1 METTPSQTAQHPK
14 AGPPASRLARR
25 AVPASIEAIVA
36 RLRRRWKLRLLL
48 QGLAV
53 SLALGGLLFIAAAW
67 LLNLWHFSTTAVWSL
82 RLLTLAVFVVLLL
95 RYCIMPLRRR
105 ISDSRVALYL
115 EEHEPSLR
123 GLLSSAVDARRLP
136 ADSVSPQL
144 AERLAEQAVD
154 ACREL
159 RFGDSAE
166 ARKLGVAVFRL
177 GLVVLAAALLVL
189 WPPQFL
195 QFGAPALLQPWTD
208 ASEYSPYRI
217 ELTPGDIE
225 IARGADQLIS
235 ASIAGYDGGDVMLFT
250 SGDGGRSWQQQSM
263 AAGNARGVYESFLF
277 DLDSD
282 LDYYVAGAGQQTPT
296 YRIAVAQ
303 IPVIEQI
310 GLRFHYPAYTMLPAE
325 TRFGNGDIR
334 ALEGTRVEVLIEPS
348 IEIPGGE
355 LLFDDGHSI
364 ALEPVANGG
373 WVGELVV
380 QQAAAYRVRLQRAS
394 GALVDASPE
403 YRIAV
408 IDDQHPSVSILS
420 PGRDTKVSMVEEPLM
435 RIRASD
441 DQGIADLQLVM
452 SINGA
457 AEQSIDLLPVVDAE
471 NRQQIEAE
479 HVVYLEDLGLQPGD
493 LISYYVR
500 ARELAPETQHK
511 TATSDIYF
519 YQVRPF
525 SMNYRSAAQSGGG
538 GGGGQQGGE
547 QQGHLSEQQKQ
558 FVVATFKMI
567 RDRDSYQQET
577 WNENLEL
584 LANAEARIRDRVE
597 AIVRR
602 IGRRPIVQSDERYQV
617 VMQELPLAAEAMIEV
632 EKLLRQAE
640 IEAALS
646 DAQRAL
652 LHLQRA
658 DAAFREIN
666 VSLASQGGGGGGG
679 NSGSNELADL
689 FQLEMDKLRNQ
700 YETVQRGQQQAPQ
713 QVIDETL
720 ERLRELAQRQQRE
733 VERQI
738 RRLDQGL
745 GGEAASRQRALAE
758 ELEEMARQ
766 LERLTRDQRSQRLQQ
781 SIAQMR
787 KAAESMR
794 RAAANAESGGGASDA
809 QAAEDS
815 LREARRLLD
824 QGRAQQISEAV
835 ERSLRRAELAEKKQ
849 AVIKREVAS
858 MNDPPG
864 SDLQQKLDRL
874 QQRKQSLSDELA
886 RLESELGELTGD
898 AREEQPKA
906 AEALKKALESGHDD
920 RVQDRIGRTRR
931 MMELGARKNALQ
943 NEEHIQ
949 RSIGRMREHIEEALA
964 QIGEPAERGLQRSLE
979 QMRDLA
985 RELRFSR
992 ERAQNAADGERQAPA
1007 NQATAD
1013 DNRQTA
1019 ENSAAAG
1026 AGDRNRQTPGNSAS
1040 AGAATGGAA
1049 NGGYADGSSG
1059 YAVTGVQPLR
1069 RNLEGIARRTRE
1081 LGHRLA
1087 RQGVDSGDIEPVL
1100 ARIDELTRA
1109 SNLADSAALHDDALL
1124 ALMELEY
1131 RLRQQLEGAEVPELL
1146 LSESADIPEDY
1157 AEMVADYFRRLSRP

>member
-1 METTPSQTAQHPK
+1 METTPSQTAEHPK
-14 AGPPASRLARR
+14 AGPPASLLARR
-25 AVPASIEAIVA
+25 GVPATVEAIVA

-67 LLNLWHFSTTAVWSL
+67 LLNLWHFSAPAVWSL
-82 RLLTLAVFVVLLL
+82 RLLTLAVCVALLL
-95 RYCIMPLRRR
+95 RYCVMPLRRR
-105 ISDSRVALYL
+105 IADSRVALYL

-144 AERLAEQAVD
+144 AARLAEQAVD
-154 ACREL
+154 ACRKL
-159 RFGDSAE
+159 HFGDSAE
-166 ARKLGVAVFRL
+166 ARKLGAAVFRL

-225 IARGADQLIS
+225 IAHGADQLIS
-235 ASIAGYDGGDVMLFT
+235 ASITGYDGGDILLFT
-250 SGDGGRSWQQQSM
+250 SRDGGRSWQQQSM

-355 LLFDDGHSI
+355 LLFDDGRSV

-380 QQAAAYRVRLQRAS
+380 QQAATYRVRLQRAS

-452 SINGA
+452 SVNGA
-457 AEQSIDLLPVVDAE
+457 AEKSIDLLPSDGGE

-479 HVVYLEDLGLQPGD
+479 HVIYLEDLGLQPGD

-511 TATSDIYF
+511 TATSDIFF

-525 SMNYRSAAQSGGG
+525 SMNYRSAAERGGG

-617 VMQELPLAAEAMIEV
+617 VMRELPLATEAMIEV
-632 EKLLRQAE
+632 ENLLRQAE
-640 IEAALS
+640 IETALS

-666 VSLASQGGGGGGG
+666 VSLASQGGGGGG

-713 QVIDETL
+713 QVIDEAL

-745 GGEAASRQRALAE
+745 GSEAASRQRALAE

-766 LERLTRDQRSQRLQQ
+766 LERLTREQHSQRLQQ

-794 RAAANAESGGGASDA
+794 RAAANAEAGSGASDA
-809 QAAEDS
+809 QAAEES

-858 MNDPPG
+858 IDDPPG
-864 SDLQQKLDRL
+864 SDLEQKLDRL

-886 RLESELGELTGD
+886 HLESELGELTGE
-898 AREEQPKA
+898 AREEQPEA
-906 AEALKKALESGHDD
+906 AEALKQALESGHDN

-1007 NQATAD
+1007 NQASAD
-1013 DNRQTA
+1013 GNRQAA
-1019 ENSAAAG
+1019 E
-1026 AGDRNRQTPGNSAS
+1026 NSAS
-1040 AGAATGGAA
+1040 AGAGDRDRQTQGNSTPTGGAA

-1069 RNLEGIARRTRE
+1069 RNLDSIAKRTRE

-1131 RLRQQLEGAEVPELL
+1131 RLRQQLEGTEVPQLL
-1146 LSESADIPEDY
+1146 LSESADVPEDY